1 MEHVNVQ
8 RPPAIRLMRII
19 RSISIMSAYSRALH
33 HEGVRIGFVP
43 TMGALHQG
51 HRALIRTARLAC
63 DAVVVSIF
71 VNPAQFGPRE
81 DFLRY
86 PRQMKQDAAMC
97 RENGVD
103 VLFAPSR
110 DAMYP
115 PDFQTAVAV
124 HALSQRW
131 EGAQRPTHF
140 GGVATVVTKLLNII
154 HPHIAFF
161 GQKDYQQVVAV
172 RRLVTDLN
180 IDTAIEQCPTV
191 RESDGLAM
199 SSRNVYLTAAQRRAA
214 PVLYEAL
221 QAGDTAIH
229 EGSRDATRI
238 RRAMLMKLAEEPLV
252 QFEYVSVCD
261 PDSLEPLTKITE
273 RAVLLG
279 AIRLGPVRLIDNL
292 SVKAKAKGR
301 RGKGR

>member
-1 MEHVNVQ
+1 
-8 RPPAIRLMRII
+8 
-19 RSISIMSAYSRALH
+19 
-33 HEGVRIGFVP
+33 
-43 TMGALHQG
+43 
-51 HRALIRTARLAC
+51 
-63 DAVVVSIF
+63 
-71 VNPAQFGPRE
+71 
-81 DFLRY
+81 
-86 PRQMKQDAAMC
+86 
-97 RENGVD
+97 
-103 VLFAPSR
+103 
-110 DAMYP
+110 
-115 PDFQTAVAV
+115 
-124 HALSQRW
+124 
-131 EGAQRPTHF
+131 
-140 GGVATVVTKLLNII
+140 VATVVTKLLNII

-172 RRLVTDLN
+172 RRLVADLN

-191 RESDGLAM
+191 REPDGLAM
-199 SSRNVYLTAAQRRAA
+199 SSRNIYLTTAQRRAA

-221 QAGDTAIH
+221 QAGKTAIH

-261 PDSLEPLTKITE
+261 PDSLEPLMKITG

-279 AIRLGPVRLIDNL
+279 AIRLGSVRLIDNL

>member
-1 MEHVNVQ
+1 MQCANS
-8 RPPAIRLMRII
+8 IRLMRII
-19 RSISIMSAYSRALH
+19 RSASAVSSYRRILH
-33 HEGVRIGFVP
+33 REGVRIGFVP

-71 VNPAQFGPRE
+71 VNPTQFGPGE

-86 PRQMKQDAAMC
+86 PRHLEQDAAMC
-97 RENGVD
+97 REEGVD
-103 VLFAPSR
+103 VLFVPSR

-115 PDFQTAVAV
+115 SGFQTAVAV

-154 HPHIAFF
+154 RPHTAFF
-161 GQKDYQQVVAV
+161 GQKDYQQVVVV
-172 RRLVTDLN
+172 RRLVADLN
-180 IDTAIEQCPTV
+180 IGTAIMECPTV
-191 RESDGLAM
+191 REPDGLAM
-199 SSRNVYLTAAQRRAA
+199 SSRNASLTAAQRRAA

-221 QAGDTAIH
+221 QAGETAIH
-229 EGSRDATRI
+229 EGSRDVTRI

-252 QFEYVSVCD
+252 QVEYVSVCD
-261 PDSLEPLTKITE
+261 PDSLEPLTRMTE
-273 RAVLLG
+273 KVVLLG

-292 SVKAKAKGR
+292 LVKGKAKSR
-301 RGKGR
+301 RGKVVSPLR

>member
-1 MEHVNVQ
+1 
-8 RPPAIRLMRII
+8 MRII
-19 RSISIMSAYSRALH
+19 RSISVMKASSRALH

-71 VNPAQFGPRE
+71 VNPSQFGPRE

-86 PRQMKQDAAMC
+86 PRQMKLDAAMC
-97 RENGVD
+97 REEGVD

-115 PDFQTAVAV
+115 PVFQTAVAV

-131 EGAQRPTHF
+131 EGAHRPTHF
-140 GGVATVVTKLLNII
+140 GGVATVVTKLLNIVR
-154 HPHIAFF
+154 PHAAFF
-161 GQKDYQQVVAV
+161 GQKDYQQVVVV
-172 RRLVTDLN
+172 RRLAADLN
-180 IDTAIEQCPTV
+180 IDTAIVQCPIV

-199 SSRNVYLTAAQRRAA
+199 SSRNVYLTVAQRRAA

-221 QAGDTAIH
+221 QAGGMAIH
-229 EGSRDATRI
+229 EGNRDATRI
-238 RRAMLMKLAEEPLV
+238 RRTMLMKVAEEPLV
-252 QFEYVSVCD
+252 QVEYVSVCD
-261 PDSLEPLTKITE
+261 AGSLEPLTRITGE
-273 RAVLLG
+273 VVLLG

-292 SVKAKAKGR
+292 LVKGTAKGLR
-301 RGKGR
+301 RKVVSPLR